1 MGPTWGKEWFGES
14 PDRLPFERVPSAEDQ
29 RPREGRNMAEPQK
42 AIGINVPLLES
53 LVKKHFGSE
62 CTGKLSWSVTK
73 GRYVPSDLPRR
84 LAAPQKLFGVRLWW
98 QTIGEFSENIGFRLE
113 LWRGS
118 IYPRPRSVAEYN
130 AETQGA
136 CGTRPAHAPALRRR
150 PVVA

>member
-1 MGPTWGKEWFGES
+1 
-14 PDRLPFERVPSAEDQ
+14 
-29 RPREGRNMAEPQK
+29 MAEPQK
-42 AIGINVPLLES
+42 AVGINVPLLES

-113 LWRGS
+113 LWRPEYLS
-118 IYPRPRSVAEYN
+118 QAKALVAEYN

-136 CGTRPAHAPALRRR
+136 KLELSPGFMLAPAGRRPA
-150 PVVA
+150 VA

>member
-1 MGPTWGKEWFGES
+1 
-14 PDRLPFERVPSAEDQ
+14 
-29 RPREGRNMAEPQK
+29 MAEPQK

-98 QTIGEFSENIGFRLE
+98 HTIGEFSENIGFRLE
-113 LWRGS
+113 LWRPEYLS
-118 IYPRPRSVAEYN
+118 QAEAFVTDFNAQTRETKIELYPAFPSASPVSRPTA
-130 AETQGA
+130 T
-136 CGTRPAHAPALRRR
+136 
-150 PVVA
+150 